1 MFFTQEV
8 VVAPRCWLVALG
20 RPEWTRLFIWGYM
33 QGRFNMK
40 YMDNMIYRYMAI
52 NAISIKYAN
61 KHTVSVGHLMFSSLQ
76 AFKRLQRVAGVQ
88 EGGQR
93 DSVYIFLHQVRTI

>member
-52 NAISIKYAN
+52 DQVCKE
-61 KHTVSVGHLMFSSLQ
+61 KHSVSVGHLMFSSLQ
-76 AFKRLQRVAGVQ
+76 AFNGLQRVAGVQ
-88 EGGQR
+88 EGGER
-93 DSVYIFLHQVRTI
+93 DSLHIFLHQVRTI